1 MSVLVYTESDQGK
14 FKKVALEVASY
25 GKVVA
30 DQLGTTVT
38 AITINADDTSVLGQY
53 GVDKVLKVSN
63 STLDTFN
70 AKTYAD
76 VIRQA
81 SEKEAAKVV
90 VVSSSADSKYM
101 APLLAIGLNAG
112 YASNVVEAPSS
123 TSPFTVKRTAFTNK
137 AFNFTSI
144 NTDVKLVGVSKNSF
158 GLVESN
164 GSATNEDF
172 SPSILE
178 NSIQVDSVDKVTGKV
193 TIADAEIVVSGGRGL
208 KGPENWGMIE
218 ELADVLGAATACSK
232 PVSDLGWRPHS
243 EHVGQT
249 GKPVASN
256 LYIAI
261 GISGAIQHLAGIN
274 ASKVKV
280 VINTDAEAPFFKA
293 ADYGVVGDAFEV
305 VPKLIE
311 KLKEFKAQNA
321 ERIVIFSTN
330 FFYNLALINLIIL
343 N

>member
-1 MSVLVYTESDQGK
+1 MSVLVYTESEQGK

-25 GKVVA
+25 AKAVA
-30 DQLGTTVT
+30 NQMETSVT
-38 AITINADDTSVLGQY
+38 AITINVDDASELGNY
-53 GVDKVLKVSN
+53 GVDKVLNVSN
-63 STLDTFN
+63 SQLETFN
-70 AKTYAD
+70 SNSYAEA
-76 VIRQA
+76 IKQA
-81 SEKEAAKVV
+81 AEKEGTKVV
-90 VVSSSADSKYM
+90 VISSSANSKYL
-101 APLLAIGLNAG
+101 APLLAVGLNAG
-112 YASNVVEAPSS
+112 YASNVIEAPTSI
-123 TSPFTVKRTAFTNK
+123 SPFTVKRPAFTNK
-137 AFNFTSI
+137 AFETLEI
-144 NTDVKLVGVSKNSF
+144 NTDIKIVGVSNNSF
-158 GLVESN
+158 GLVEN
-164 GSATNEDF
+164 TGSASAEDF
-172 SPSILE
+172 SPSISNLGVTVE
-178 NSIQVDSVDKVTGKV
+178 SVDKATDKV

-280 VINTDAEAPFFKA
+280 VINTDPEAPFFKA

-305 VPKLIE
+305 VPQLIE
-311 KLKEFKAQNA
+311 KLKVFKAQQ
-321 ERIVIFSTN
+321 
-330 FFYNLALINLIIL
+330 
-343 N
+343 